1 MRYVEELTDRLA
13 QRRRTELGG
22 MSDLAYEELRAAV
35 KKTPEDYLGSKEDE
49 AFERLGRALAAS
61 ADAQKD
67 EEFIESDDAY
77 LEARNRR
84 IERLRRGCE
93 DALRIDGDCIDAQA
107 ILALTGE
114 GEPDDAL
121 VRLEQIEQ
129 GLDELAPADGAD
141 LWEEAFAR
149 PRLRLLASIARTQLE
164 TARYRRALETC
175 ERAAALNPA
184 DNIGIRF
191 TWAIALARLED
202 ERGFDE
208 LDARFG
214 RQGNAWTHLTRAL
227 LLFKLDRMP
236 AARRALRG
244 YASLCRGGA
253 YALLR
258 PTFVEPYLPDRP
270 EVEAGSYQEAMM
282 AVHEC
287 DPAIMDTPDFLG
299 WASAQDGFT
308 EQAQRFAREN
318 DLEW

>member
-1 MRYVEELTDRLA
+1 MRYQEELIDRLA
-13 QRRRTELGG
+13 QRRRSELGG

-35 KKTPEDYLGSKEDE
+35 KRTPDDYLEATEDQ
-49 AFERLGRALAAS
+49 AFARLGRALASCAE
-61 ADAQKD
+61 AQKE
-67 EEFIESDDAY
+67 EEFIEDDDAY
-77 LEARNRR
+77 MAARNRR
-84 IERLRRGCE
+84 IERLRHGCE

-121 VRLEQIEQ
+121 VRLEQVEQ

-141 LWEEAFAR
+141 LWEDAFAR

-175 ERAAALNPA
+175 ERAAVLNPA
-184 DNIGIRF
+184 DDIGIRF

-236 AARRALRG
+236 AARRAIRG

-270 EVEAGSYQEAMM
+270 DVETGSYQEAMM

>member
-1 MRYVEELTDRLA
+1 MRYAEELTDRLA

-35 KKTPEDYLGSKEDE
+35 KKTPEDYLGAKEDE

-61 ADAQKD
+61 TDAQKD

-77 LEARNRR
+77 LEERNRR
-84 IERLRRGCE
+84 IERLRHGCE

-121 VRLEQIEQ
+121 VRLEQVEQ

-141 LWEEAFAR
+141 LWEDAFAR

-175 ERAAALNPA
+175 ERAAVLNPA
-184 DNIGIRF
+184 DDIGIRF

-270 EVEAGSYQEAMM
+270 DVETGSYQEAMM

>member
-1 MRYVEELTDRLA
+1 MRYQEELIDRLA
-13 QRRRTELGG
+13 QRRRSELGG

-35 KKTPEDYLGSKEDE
+35 KRTPDDYLEAVEDQ
-49 AFERLGRALAAS
+49 AFARLGRALASCAE
-61 ADAQKD
+61 AQKE
-67 EEFIESDDAY
+67 EEFIEDDDAY
-77 LEARNRR
+77 MAARNRR
-84 IERLRRGCE
+84 IERLRSGCE
-93 DALRIDGDCIDAQA
+93 SALGCDEGCLDARA
-107 ILALTGE
+107 ILALTE
-114 GEPDDAL
+114 KGEPDDAL
-121 VRLEQIEQ
+121 ERLEEIER
-129 GLDELAPADGAD
+129 GLESMEPVDGAD
-141 LWEEAFAR
+141 LWEDAFAR
-149 PRLRLLASIARTQLE
+149 PRLRLLASIARARLE
-164 TARYRRALETC
+164 TARYRPALATC
-175 ERAAALNPA
+175 ESVAALNPTDELGA
-184 DNIGIRF
+184 RH

-202 ERGFDE
+202 EAAFDE

-244 YASLCRGGA
+244 FASLCRGGA

-270 EVEAGSYQEAMM
+270 DAEPGSYAEAMM

-299 WASAQDGFT
+299 WASAQNGFV

-318 DLEW
+318 DLDW